1 MEISRIKELAL
12 ASGFKLKDQVN
23 GELDLNAYVYDFA
36 QILEREVLAQARSV
50 FGQEAVTIDDTE
62 FLDAEI
68 TQISESMS
76 EKHYFDNGESEELEM
91 LVAKAM
97 KLGELYER
105 KKWQEAKAIPEGFVL
120 VKKEL
125 PGEIAEAMAL
135 ERVNSPLGN
144 ETNPFW
150 VETIEKVYKEH
161 LHKKKWELWRDYKD
175 AIKAQEQQDAS

>member
-36 QILEREVLAQARSV
+36 QALEREVLAQTRSV
-50 FGQEAVTIDDTE
+50 FGQEAVTTNDTE
-62 FLDAEI
+62 TLDSEI

-105 KKWQEAKAIPEGFVL
+105 QKWQASKWIDVNFLLPPYDTKVL
-120 VKKEL
+120 VSFGDDCDPEFDYLTTDADENEFFANYGSDVKHWMDIPKL
-125 PGEIAEAMAL
+125 PHE
-135 ERVNSPLGN
+135 
-144 ETNPFW
+144 
-150 VETIEKVYKEH
+150 
-161 LHKKKWELWRDYKD
+161 
-175 AIKAQEQQDAS
+175 EQ